1 MNQQQ
6 GREYV
11 ALVQLSQEGLIEPVL
26 DKTDEML
33 ELVTLIE
40 TRKQIL
46 LIRGKKKNSISL
58 ASCIEQG

>member
-1 MNQQQ
+1 MDQQQ

-11 ALVQLSQEGLIEPVL
+11 ALVQLSQEGLIEPVI

-46 LIRGKKKNSISL
+46 LIRGKRKNNISL
-58 ASCIEQG
+58 AYKREQG